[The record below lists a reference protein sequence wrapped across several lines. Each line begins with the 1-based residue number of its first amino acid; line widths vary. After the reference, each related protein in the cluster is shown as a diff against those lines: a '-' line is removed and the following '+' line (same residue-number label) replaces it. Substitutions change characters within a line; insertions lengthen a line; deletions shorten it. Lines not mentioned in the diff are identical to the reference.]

1 MKDTLSRVA
10 TIAVCIA
17 LAAPNAGAQSLDH
30 LTLHGYL
37 TQGYAYS
44 TDLPVLGIP
53 TEATGN
59 YRTAALQ
66 FHYAVTGADN
76 LVLQIRHAEIG
87 DSPFVTEN
95 GEVSLDWVFYQRRI
109 STGSLRIGRV
119 PMPNGL
125 LAETRDVGTLMPFYR
140 APASVYFEGFRT
152 IDGAILSHAFD
163 LPARFGVDVS
173 AFGGGFNG
181 KTVLRRPTGSD
192 VVDSRFEEARGG
204 NVVFSTPISGLRL
217 GASAMRFR
225 EMDTLTSKPGTQID
239 VRYASA
245 EFVKERYF
253 ARSEL
258 ARISF
263 NNTRILNRY
272 VHAGVKLTERFGING
287 QLDFSDY
294 DIGTPAGPFT
304 FENTADRAVSANY
317 ALTSSV
323 VFKLEQH
330 RVKGYDFDTFVMPG
344 GAPGKTSYTIG
355 SVSIAF

>member
-1 MKDTLSRVA
+1 MKDMFSRVA
-10 TIAVCIA
+10 SIGLCLAI
-17 LAAPNAGAQSLDH
+17 AAPSAGAQSLDH

-44 TDLPVLGIP
+44 TELPVLGIP

-66 FHYAVTGADN
+66 FRYAVTGSDN

-87 DSPFVTEN
+87 NSPFISEN
-95 GEVSLDWVFYQRRI
+95 GEVSLDWVFYQKHI

-119 PMPNGL
+119 PMPLGL

-152 IDGAILSHAFD
+152 VDGAMLSHAFD
-163 LPARFGVDVS
+163 LPARFNVDLS

-181 KTVLRRPTGSD
+181 KTVLRNPGGNSL
-192 VVDSRFEEARGG
+192 VNSRFEEARGG
-204 NVVFSTPISGLRL
+204 NLVVSTPVSGLRF
-217 GASAMRFR
+217 GGSAMRMR
-225 EMDTLTSKPGTQID
+225 EMDTLTSKPSTQID
-239 VRYASA
+239 VRYASVEYA
-245 EFVKERYF
+245 KERYF
-253 ARSEL
+253 VRSEA
-258 ARISF
+258 ARVSF
-263 NNTRILNRY
+263 NSTRILNRY
-272 VHAGVKLTERFGING
+272 VHAGVKLTERIGING

-294 DIGTPAGPFT
+294 SLGTPAGPFT
-304 FENTADRAVSANY
+304 FENTADRAASINY

-344 GAPGKTSYTIG
+344 GTPGKTSYTIG
-355 SVSIAF
+355 SVSVAF

>member
-10 TIAVCIA
+10 TISLGLAM
-17 LAAPNAGAQSLDH
+17 AAPNAGAQSLDH

-66 FHYAVTGADN
+66 FRYAVTGADN

-87 DSPFVTEN
+87 NSPYIAGN
-95 GEVSLDWVFYQRRI
+95 DAVSLDWVFYQRRI

-119 PMPNGL
+119 PMPLGM

-152 IDGAILSHAFD
+152 VDGAMLSHAFD
-163 LPARFGVDVS
+163 LPARFNVDVS

-181 KTVLRRPTGSD
+181 KTVLRGPYGVSA
-192 VVDSRFEEARGG
+192 VDSRFEEARGG
-204 NVVFSTPISGLRL
+204 NIVVGTPISGLRV
-217 GASAMRFR
+217 GGSAMRMR
-225 EMDTLTSKPGTQID
+225 EMDTLTSKPATQVD
-239 VRYASA
+239 VRYASVEYA
-245 EFVKERYF
+245 KERF
-253 ARSEL
+253 FVRSEL
-258 ARISF
+258 AHVGF
-263 NNTRILNRY
+263 NTTHILNRY
-272 VHAGVKLTERFGING
+272 VHAGVKLTERIGVNG
-287 QLDFSDY
+287 QVDFSDY
-294 DIGTPAGPFT
+294 NIGTAAGPFT
-304 FENTADRAVSANY
+304 FENTADRAASANY

-323 VFKLEQH
+323 VFKIEHH

-344 GAPGKTSYTIG
+344 GTPGKTSYTIG
-355 SVSIAF
+355 SVSVAF